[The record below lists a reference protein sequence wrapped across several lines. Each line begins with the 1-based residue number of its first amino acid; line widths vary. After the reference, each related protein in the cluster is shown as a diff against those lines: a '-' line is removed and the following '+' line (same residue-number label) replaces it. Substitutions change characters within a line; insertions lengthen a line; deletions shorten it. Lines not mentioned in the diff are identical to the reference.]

1 MKRIGIGLL
10 IALCLT
16 GLAAFLDRF
25 IFAETFGLWTYT
37 LGTFVGLALTGL
49 GLLLF
54 IGRLF
59 SSKKIGTSLVIIFM
73 GIATF
78 LLSLAVWIATGKPIR

>member
-1 MKRIGIGLL
+1 MRRVGIGLL
-10 IALCLT
+10 IALGLT

-25 IFAETFGLWTYT
+25 IFAESFGLWTYT
-37 LGTFVGLALTGL
+37 LGTFAGLGLVVL

-54 IGRLF
+54 FGRLF
-59 SSKKIGTSLVIIFM
+59 FSKKIGASPVIILI

-78 LLSLAVWIATGKPIR
+78 FLSLAVWIATGRPIR